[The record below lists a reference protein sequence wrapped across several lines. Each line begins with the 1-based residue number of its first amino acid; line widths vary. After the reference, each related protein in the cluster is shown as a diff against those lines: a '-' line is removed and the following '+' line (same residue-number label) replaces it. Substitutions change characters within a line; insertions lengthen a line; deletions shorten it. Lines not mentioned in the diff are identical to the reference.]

1 VHPTDRLRTTAALA
15 ALIGG
20 LAWVVD
26 TTVIAV
32 IDDSFD
38 PLDSIL
44 FLSGLAALVVMGGS
58 IGALAGRRSAGMRR
72 VLEATGVTVGLVAAL
87 TLVSIAADALSHALY
102 HGSNRGLHEECGIF
116 AIGVAALVL
125 AALVKR
131 APAAATARAA
141 RPTAP
146 ASSAG
151 RGSR

>member
-1 VHPTDRLRTTAALA
+1 VHPTDRLRAAAVLA

-20 LAWVVD
+20 IAWVVD

-58 IGALAGRRSAGMRR
+58 IGALVGRRSAGVRR
-72 VLEATGVTVGLVAAL
+72 VLVAAGVALALVAGL
-87 TLVSIAADALSHALY
+87 TVVSIAADALSHALY
-102 HGSNRGLHEECGIF
+102 HGGNRGLHEECGIF
-116 AIGVAALVL
+116 AIGVAALTL
-125 AALVKR
+125 AALVQR
-131 APAAATARAA
+131 APRL
-141 RPTAP
+141 TAP
-146 ASSAG
+146 ASSAA